1 VKRSELKRRTPI
13 KSSSGPAKRGTVKRV
28 NKRRRAE
35 RFTEAFGLK
44 ASWIRGLSCVVGA
57 TCKSECRVVGFRQLR
72 VVIVKCVGVVDAAHT
87 KSRGA
92 GGDSTHLIPLC
103 TAHHHEQ
110 HTRGV
115 ETFAAKYGLDLEK
128 LATKYEADWQLWQST
143 NNKGSEE

>member
-1 VKRSELKRRTPI
+1 VRKSPLKRTRPL
-13 KSSSGPAKRGTVKRV
+13 KEGKPLKKKNV
-28 NKRRRAE
+28 RRASK

-103 TAHHHEQ
+103 RRHHHEQ
-110 HTRGV
+110 HAVGIK
-115 ETFAAKYGLDLEK
+115 TFATKYGLDLDA
-128 LATKYEADWQLWQST
+128 LAAEYERRFQ
-143 NNKGSEE
+143 EEERG

>member
-13 KSSSGPAKRGTVKRV
+13 TSSSGPAKRGTVKRV

-103 TAHHHEQ
+103 RKHHHEQ
-110 HTRGV
+110 HAVGIK
-115 ETFAAKYGLDLEK
+115 TFATKYGLDLDA
-128 LATKYEADWQLWQST
+128 LADFYERRFQ
-143 NNKGSEE
+143 EEGE